1 MAIAEA
7 ERTPDGRVGISL
19 FRIGGI
25 EVRLDYSW
33 FFIFLLVLV
42 SLAAGY
48 FPREHPNLSRL
59 SYWTA
64 GAFATLLFFAS
75 VLLHELS
82 HAWMARA
89 SGIRV
94 SGITLFLF
102 GGASELADEPSRPS
116 SELRVAIV
124 GPLTSFALAVVF
136 WVVHLALQPMASP
149 LSAGVALYL
158 AWINA
163 ALGIFN
169 LLPGLPLDGGRILRA
184 LAWWR
189 TGSLRRATRLA
200 ATAGRGVALG
210 LMVLGGFQIF
220 AGALI
225 GGLWLVLIGL
235 FLRRTAEA
243 GYQNLV
249 ILQSLE
255 DVHVRDVAIHDP
267 VTVSPQLSLQTLVDD
282 YFLKHGYRS
291 FPVVEGVSVQGLI
304 SIDALRQIP
313 PDERHRISV
322 KHQMTPLSDEI
333 RVAPDLPLA
342 DALKKLQ
349 TARGGRLLVLDG
361 HELVG
366 LLTKEGLARFLEI
379 RHVLQGLDT
388 AGD

>member
-1 MAIAEA
+1 MAIAET
-7 ERTPDGRVGISL
+7 EPTPNGRSGISL

-25 EVRLDYSW
+25 EIRLDYSW

-48 FPREHPNLSRL
+48 FPREHPNLSAP
-59 SYWTA
+59 SYLAA
-64 GAFATLLFFAS
+64 GAVATLLFFAS
-75 VLLHELS
+75 ILVHELS

-102 GGASELADEPSRPS
+102 GGASELADEPSQPS
-116 SELRVAIV
+116 SELRVAMV
-124 GPLTSFALAVVF
+124 GPITSFALAIVF
-136 WVVHLALQPMASP
+136 WIVHLALEPVVSP
-149 LSAGVALYL
+149 LTAGVALYL
-158 AWINA
+158 AWINV

-184 LAWWR
+184 VAWWR

-210 LMVLGGFQIF
+210 LMVLGGIQIF

-255 DVHVRDVAIHDP
+255 DVRVRDVAIHDP
-267 VTVSPQLSLQTLVDD
+267 VTVSPQLSLQALVDD
-282 YFLKHGYRS
+282 YFLKLGYRS
-291 FPVVEGVSVQGLI
+291 FPVVEGASVQGLI
-304 SIDALRQIP
+304 SIDALRRIP
-313 PDERHRISV
+313 PDEWDRTSV
-322 KHQMTPLSDEI
+322 KHHMIPLSDPI
-333 RVAPDLPLA
+333 RVAPELPLA
-342 DALKKLQ
+342 EALKKLQ
-349 TARGGRLLVLDG
+349 AAPGGRLLVL
-361 HELVG
+361 EEAALVG
-366 LLTKEGLARFLEI
+366 LLTKDGLARFLEI
-379 RHVLQGLDT
+379 RQVLQRVD
-388 AGD
+388 AAAD

>member
-1 MAIAEA
+1 MAIAER
-7 ERTPDGRVGISL
+7 ERTPDGRAGISL
-19 FRIGGI
+19 FRIEGI

-42 SLAAGY
+42 SLSAGY
-48 FPREHPNLSRL
+48 FPRTHPNLSSA
-59 SYWTA
+59 SYWAA
-64 GAFATLLFFAS
+64 GTVATLLLFFS
-75 VLLHELS
+75 ILLHELS

-102 GGASELADEPSRPS
+102 GGASELADEPSKPS
-116 SELRVAIV
+116 SEFRVAIV
-124 GPLTSFALAVVF
+124 GPLTSFALAIVF
-136 WVVHLALQPMASP
+136 WIIHLALEPVASP
-149 LSAGVALYL
+149 LTAGVALYL

-184 LAWWR
+184 AVWWR
-189 TGSLRRATRLA
+189 TGSLQRATRTA
-200 ATAGRGVALG
+200 ATAGKGVAVG
-210 LMVLGGFQIF
+210 LMILGGFQIF

-243 GYQNLV
+243 GYQSHV

-255 DVHVRDVAIHDP
+255 DVRVRDVAIHDP
-267 VTVSPQLSLQTLVDD
+267 VTVSPQLSIQTLVDD

-291 FPVVEGVSVQGLI
+291 FPVVEGTSVQGII

-313 PDERHRISV
+313 PDERPRTSV
-322 KHQMTPLSDEI
+322 KHHTTPLSDEI
-333 RVAPDLPLA
+333 RVSPELPLS

-349 TARGGRLLVLDG
+349 AAPSGRLLVLEHG
-361 HELVG
+361 ELVG
-366 LLTKEGLARFLEI
+366 LLTKEGLARFIEI
-379 RHVLQGLDT
+379 RHVLQDVDG
-388 AGD
+388 

>member
-7 ERTPDGRVGISL
+7 ERTPDGRVAISL

-25 EVRLDYSW
+25 EIRLDYSW

-243 GYQNLV
+243 GYQNLI

-255 DVHVRDVAIHDP
+255 DVRVRDVAIQDP
-267 VTVSPQLSLQTLVDD
+267 VTVTPQMSLQTLVDD

-291 FPVVEGVSVQGLI
+291 FPVVEGARVQGLI

-342 DALKKLQ
+342 DALKKLP
-349 TARGGRLLVLDG
+349 TAHGGRLLVLDG
-361 HELVG
+361 DELVG